1 MLDQQ
6 EINPF
11 SGALVMWGPEYQ
23 ILRRRAFKED
33 ETKPGRVLIL
43 FREGGGDF
51 IERQWLLSAAQCV
64 LISPTMHS
72 PSPHCAPQKP
82 SHALNFKQ
90 NISRL

>member
-1 MLDQQ
+1 MLDQK

-11 SGALVMWGPEYQ
+11 YGALVMWALNIRFYEGG
-23 ILRRRAFKED
+23 AFKED

-43 FREGGGDF
+43 FQEGGGDF
-51 IERQWLLSAAQCV
+51 IKRQWLLSGAQCV